1 MKVYPPHIKD
11 MLKKENY
18 FKLPYDEDA
27 YWFLGY
33 FCIFV
38 AVMCVVFSKM
48 SARKPKKVAR
58 KPAHVFEPKAKLSPK
73 DQVVIDMLDPLV
85 HNYVVTDPS
94 LPDNPIVYASDAFC
108 EFTEY
113 TWDEIVGRNCRF
125 LQGEGTDKTD
135 IARIRSA
142 VSNGSD
148 ENVCLQNFK
157 KSGTPFVNQFFI
169 AALREEGKGHNNI
182 LYHLGVQHEVDSIK
196 PGQFPENAGW
206 VYSMGSRIGEP
217 NNRVRTPSRG

>member
-1 MKVYPPHIKD
+1 MKSYPLHIKE
-11 MLKKENY
+11 MLKGENY
-18 FKLPYDEDA
+18 FNLPYDEDA
-27 YWFLGY
+27 YRFLAY
-33 FCIFV
+33 FCGLV
-38 AVMCVVFSKM
+38 VVLCVVFNNM
-48 SARKPKKVAR
+48 TARKPKKSA
-58 KPAHVFEPKAKLSPK
+58 KQPTHVFVPKATLSPK

-113 TWDEIVGRNCRF
+113 SWDEIVGRNCRF
-125 LQGEGTDKTD
+125 LQGDGTDKTD

-142 VSNGSD
+142 VSNGND
-148 ENVCLQNFK
+148 ENVCLQNYK

-169 AALREEGKGHNNI
+169 AALREAGKGHNNI

-206 VYSMGSRIGEP
+206 VYSFGSRTGEP
-217 NNRVRTPSRG
+217 NTRVRTPSRG